1 MYRIVI
7 LLSVLF
13 FFIDFG
19 FAQNPMHPEDKKEI
33 SQFHKEIKKLD
44 EAIEEDCERMSYWY
58 FKIAK
63 KYQTYKHKTAAIKYF
78 KEASKLTKDYTKK
91 YNAYKGIS
99 DLIPSVEN
107 LQKTIVYADSA
118 GIYTRDK
125 LLPRIDL
132 SKKYLR
138 SRKSKKGRR
147 EDYKK
152 ALELSKEALELSFD
166 IGGGDAQESISLIE
180 QAYKKLNNTP
190 KLREY
195 SKIYNLKE
203 IREKE
208 IKYLQV
214 EEDDEYLDKLYYA
227 FVSLK
232 NSLAEPK
239 LTKQTV
245 LLDSSLV
252 DIILNIS
259 RAKRNVTFEV
269 DSINKVLNKTTVDL
283 REKKAEIAYLDS
295 INTIFIAFAVIV
307 FILLSIAVWGYIV
320 KRKQHRLL
328 NQQKYKI
335 ELQANELN
343 NKNNDLLKAFEHL
356 KTTQNQLVQTE
367 KMASLGQL
375 IAGIAHELNTPL
387 GAIKSSIGTIIDSSS
402 NSVTLILKLVKI
414 LDDNE
419 LRLFT
424 EMVETGLL
432 NTELY
437 TSREERAIKKRLKQ
451 ELEDNNIENSRKIA
465 GNLIDI
471 GIHKIENK
479 TLSLLAGNNV
489 DLIMETAYNL
499 VVQNKNGNN
508 IKIAVDRASKI
519 IFALKNYS
527 HTSQDD
533 KMVEVNIAD
542 NIDTVLTIYH
552 NQLKQGIIVERKFDN
567 LPQINCFP
575 DELSQVWTNILHNS
589 IQAMDSKGKL
599 FIKGKFK
606 NNLITISFKDNGKGI
621 PKDIQDKIFEPF
633 FTTKASGEGTGLGL
647 DIIKKIIEKHN
658 GTISFE
664 SKEGAGTTFFVN
676 LPLNKK

>member
-7 LLSVLF
+7 LLSVLI

-19 FAQNPMHPEDKKEI
+19 FAQNPMHPEAKKEI

-44 EAIEEDCERMSYWY
+44 IEEDRERISDWY
-58 FKIAK
+58 LKIAI
-63 KYQTYKHKTAAIKYF
+63 KYQIYEHKAEAIKYF
-78 KEASKLTKDYTKK
+78 KEASKLTKDYSKK
-91 YNAYKGIS
+91 YDAYKGIS
-99 DLIPSVEN
+99 ELRPSLDN
-107 LQKTIVYADSA
+107 LQKTIIYADSA
-118 GIYTRDK
+118 GVYTRDR
-125 LLPRIDL
+125 LLARL
-132 SKKYLR
+132 ELAKKYLR
-138 SRKSKKGRR
+138 SRKKSKKDRR
-147 EDYKK
+147 EDYQK

-166 IGGGDAQESISLIE
+166 IGGGDAQKSIGLIE

-195 SKIYNLKE
+195 SKIYNFKD

-214 EEDDEYLDKLYYA
+214 EEADEYLDKLYYD
-227 FVSLK
+227 FVILK
-232 NSLAEPK
+232 RNLGRLR
-239 LTKQTV
+239 LTKKTIM
-245 LLDSSLV
+245 LDSSLV

-259 RAKRNVTFEV
+259 RAKRNVTIEV
-269 DSINKVLNKTTVDL
+269 DSINKVLNKTKVDL

-307 FILLSIAVWGYIV
+307 FILLSIAVWGYVV

-343 NKNNDLLKAFEHL
+343 NKNNDLLKAFENL

-527 HTSQDD
+527 HTRQDD

-664 SKEGAGTTFFVN
+664 SKEGVGTTFFVN